1 MTQNPVPAAE
11 TPDTTA
17 GEEETIG
24 KSVNPGADP
33 HGASESRA
41 MDKGAAPE
49 SGASDKDAEGNEP
62 GAAAEDMD
70 LSPLGLK
77 DAPAQ
82 DQDENSL
89 VDPGN
94 S

>member
-1 MTQNPVPAAE
+1 MTQNPVPPAE
-11 TPDTTA
+11 APDTAA

-24 KSVNPGADP
+24 KSKNPGADT
-33 HGASESRA
+33 HGDSESQA
-41 MDKGAAPE
+41 MNKGAAPK
-49 SGASDKDAEGNEP
+49 SGAEDKDAQGNEP
-62 GAAAEDMD
+62 GTAVEDMD

-82 DQDENSL
+82 DENEQSL

>member
-1 MTQNPVPAAE
+1 MTQNPVPASE
-11 TPDTTA
+11 TTDTA
-17 GEEETIG
+17 ANEEETTG
-24 KSVNPGADP
+24 KPVNPGADTP
-33 HGASESRA
+33 EESESRT
-41 MDKGAAPE
+41 MNKGAAPE
-49 SGASDKDAEGNEP
+49 SGAADKDAEGNEP
-62 GAAAEDMD
+62 GAAVEDMD

-82 DQDENSL
+82 DENEQSL

>member
-1 MTQNPVPAAE
+1 MTQNPVPAPE
-11 TPDTTA
+11 TTDTAA

-24 KSVNPGADP
+24 KSGNPAADT

-41 MDKGAAPE
+41 MNKAPAPE
-49 SGASDKDAEGNEP
+49 SGAADKDAEENEP
-62 GAAAEDMD
+62 GAAVEDMD

-82 DQDENSL
+82 DENEHSL

>member
-11 TPDTTA
+11 THDTTA

-24 KSVNPGADP
+24 RSVSPGADT

-41 MDKGAAPE
+41 E
-49 SGASDKDAEGNEP
+49 SGAADKDAEGNEP
-62 GAAAEDMD
+62 GAAVEDMD

-82 DQDENSL
+82 DENEHSL

>member
-1 MTQNPVPAAE
+1 MTQNPVPASE
-11 TPDTTA
+11 TIDTA
-17 GEEETIG
+17 ADEEETAG
-24 KSVNPGADP
+24 KSANPGADTP
-33 HGASESRA
+33 GASESRA
-41 MDKGAAPE
+41 INKGAAPE
-49 SGASDKDAEGNEP
+49 SGAADKDAKGNEAD
-62 GAAAEDMD
+62 AAVEDMD

-82 DQDENSL
+82 DENEHTL

>member
-1 MTQNPVPAAE
+1 MTQNPVPPAE

-24 KSVNPGADP
+24 KSVHPGADTR
-33 HGASESRA
+33 GASESR
-41 MDKGAAPE
+41 K
-49 SGASDKDAEGNEP
+49 EP
-62 GAAAEDMD
+62 GTAVEDMD

-82 DQDENSL
+82 DENEHSL

>member
-24 KSVNPGADP
+24 KSVNPGP
-33 HGASESRA
+33 
-41 MDKGAAPE
+41 
-49 SGASDKDAEGNEP
+49 DKDAEENEP
-62 GAAAEDMD
+62 GAEVEDMD

-82 DQDENSL
+82 DENEHSL

>member
-11 TPDTTA
+11 NTDTAA
-17 GEEETIG
+17 GKEKTIG
-24 KSVNPGADP
+24 KPGNPAADTY
-33 HGASESRA
+33 GASESRA
-41 MDKGAAPE
+41 MTKGPEPEGGAA
-49 SGASDKDAEGNEP
+49 DKDAEENEP
-62 GAAAEDMD
+62 AAAAEDMD
-70 LSPLGLK
+70 LSPVGLK

-82 DQDENSL
+82 DENEHSL

>member
-1 MTQNPVPAAE
+1 MTENPVPAAE
-11 TPDTTA
+11 APDTAA

-24 KSVNPGADP
+24 RSVSSGADTY
-33 HGASESRA
+33 GASESPA
-41 MDKGAAPE
+41 MNKGAGPE
-49 SGASDKDAEGNEP
+49 SGAADKDAEGSEP
-62 GAAAEDMD
+62 GAPVGDMD

-82 DQDENSL
+82 DENGHNI

>member
-1 MTQNPVPAAE
+1 MTENPVPAAE
-11 TPDTTA
+11 APDTAA
-17 GEEETIG
+17 GEEEAVG
-24 KSVNPGADP
+24 KSVSSGADTN
-33 HGASESRA
+33 GASESPA
-41 MDKGAAPE
+41 MNKGGAPE
-49 SGASDKDAEGNEP
+49 SGAADKDAEGSDL
-62 GAAAEDMD
+62 GAPVGDMD

-82 DQDENSL
+82 DENEHSL

>member
-24 KSVNPGADP
+24 KSVNPGADT

-41 MDKGAAPE
+41 MNKGAAPE
-49 SGASDKDAEGNEP
+49 SGAADKDAEANES

-82 DQDENSL
+82 DENENSL

>member
-11 TPDTTA
+11 TVDTTA
-17 GEEETIG
+17 GEEEIIG
-24 KSVNPGADP
+24 KSVNPAADTP
-33 HGASESRA
+33 GESESRA
-41 MDKGAAPE
+41 MNEGESPE
-49 SGASDKDAEGNEP
+49 SGAADKDAEENES
-62 GAAAEDMD
+62 GAAVEDMD

-82 DQDENSL
+82 DENEHSL

>member
-11 TPDTTA
+11 NTDTA
-17 GEEETIG
+17 ASEEETIG
-24 KSVNPGADP
+24 KPGNPAADTY
-33 HGASESRA
+33 GASASRA
-41 MDKGAAPE
+41 MNKGPAPE
-49 SGASDKDAEGNEP
+49 SGAADKDAEENESV
-62 GAAAEDMD
+62 AAMEDMD

-82 DQDENSL
+82 DETEHSL

>member
-1 MTQNPVPAAE
+1 MTENPVPAAE
-11 TPDTTA
+11 APDAAA

-24 KSVNPGADP
+24 KSVSPGADTY
-33 HGASESRA
+33 GASESPA
-41 MDKGAAPE
+41 MNKGAAPE
-49 SGASDKDAEGNEP
+49 SGAVDKDAEGSEP
-62 GAAAEDMD
+62 GAPVGDMD

-82 DQDENSL
+82 DENENSL

>member
-17 GEEETIG
+17 GEETIG
-24 KSVNPGADP
+24 KSANPGADT
-33 HGASESRA
+33 HGGSESRA
-41 MDKGAAPE
+41 RNKGVAPE
-49 SGASDKDAEGNEP
+49 SGAADKDAEGNEP
-62 GAAAEDMD
+62 GAAVEDMD

-82 DQDENSL
+82 DENEHSL